1 MRSHWW
7 SEFRSKLHAALRG
20 RRTLADDLAEELASH
35 LDLEKRAA
43 LDRGLSPEEA
53 ETAARRRVGNPTYI
67 AERVRDSWG
76 FPPLESFLS
85 DVRHGFR
92 AMRRAPGFSLV
103 VIGTLALGIG
113 VNTAIFS
120 VVHEVLLKPLPYPA
134 AERLVRFGES
144 AGKAQGISVSWGNFQ
159 NWRDS
164 NHTFEA
170 MAAFQFTERTL
181 TGRGDPVVT
190 LGLTATAPYFSLL
203 GMRPLL
209 GRLFNPADDRPGA
222 APVIVLSH
230 RFWSRQLGGD
240 PNIVGATLVFN
251 GAPVE
256 VAGVAAPLW
265 EPWKVDYYLPLG
277 RAAGGTVNRAQHGSI
292 RALGRLRP
300 GVTLAAAHTD
310 LDAIMRRLA
319 EIDPGSENDHRSYGS
334 FWAEDGTQQV
344 RGTLWILMAAAAL
357 ILLIA
362 SANVASLL
370 LARNSSRSG
379 ELALRKAIG
388 AGQLRLVRQLL
399 TETTVIALVGGL
411 AGVALAQAGLRLLI
425 AFAPPDIPRLTQIA
439 LDLPVLLFA
448 SAITLAAGVAA
459 GLAPVIFTGKLD
471 LTGALKEGWRLS
483 GGGRSRQAFRNLL
496 VIGEVAL
503 TFVLTFGSGLLLRS
517 LLAAQNASPGF
528 QAQHLL
534 SFELQL
540 PSRAYRTPEAVA
552 AFYSNLLQGLRA
564 VPGVTAAAAV
574 YGPPGG
580 GDRGDWFYSI
590 SGRPAPPRS
599 DVPVALFNV
608 AEAGYFP
615 MMGIPVR
622 GRDFNDT
629 DRAGG
634 PKVAIVNQTFA
645 RLWWPGES
653 PLGHRIKV
661 GGPYRDGPELEI
673 VGVAGDVKQDGLDS
687 QPMPELYQPFAQKP
701 GERMAIMVRSAGD
714 PALQMMGAI
723 RARVLALDRNLPVQH
738 LETMEKTLGASL
750 ARRRFSTLLL
760 TAFALL
766 AMLLA
771 AIGIYGLFSYWVA
784 MRENEIAVRL
794 ALGARPAI
802 ILRWIGL
809 RAFRLAAAGIA
820 FGLAGAWIAARG
832 LEDVVFGIA
841 PRNPVTMLAA
851 ALAVAA
857 IAIAATALPAW
868 RAARID
874 AARRLHSA

>member
-1 MRSHWW
+1 
-7 SEFRSKLHAALRG
+7 
-20 RRTLADDLAEELASH
+20 
-35 LDLEKRAA
+35 
-43 LDRGLSPEEA
+43 
-53 ETAARRRVGNPTYI
+53 
-67 AERVRDSWG
+67 
-76 FPPLESFLS
+76 
-85 DVRHGFR
+85 
-92 AMRRAPGFSLV
+92 
-103 VIGTLALGIG
+103 
-113 VNTAIFS
+113 
-120 VVHEVLLKPLPYPA
+120 
-134 AERLVRFGES
+134 
-144 AGKAQGISVSWGNFQ
+144 
-159 NWRDS
+159 
-164 NHTFEA
+164 
-170 MAAFQFTERTL
+170 
-181 TGRGDPVVT
+181 
-190 LGLTATAPYFSLL
+190 
-203 GMRPLL
+203 
-209 GRLFNPADDRPGA
+209 
-222 APVIVLSH
+222 
-230 RFWSRQLGGD
+230 
-240 PNIVGATLVFN
+240 
-251 GAPVE
+251 
-256 VAGVAAPLW
+256 
-265 EPWKVDYYLPLG
+265 
-277 RAAGGTVNRAQHGSI
+277 
-292 RALGRLRP
+292 
-300 GVTLAAAHTD
+300 
-310 LDAIMRRLA
+310 MRRLA
-319 EIDPGSENDHRSYGS
+319 ETDPGSENDHRSYGR

-344 RGTLWILMAAAAL
+344 RGTLWILMGAAAL

-399 TETTVIALVGGL
+399 TETTVIALVGGF

-448 SAITLAAGVAA
+448 SAITLAAGLAA
-459 GLAPVIFTGKLD
+459 GLAPVLFTGKLD

-528 QAQHLL
+528 QAQQLL

-552 AFYSNLLQGLRA
+552 AFYTRLLEGLRA
-564 VPGVTAAAAV
+564 IPGVTAAGAV

-590 SGRPAPPRS
+590 AGRPAPPRS
-599 DVPVALFNV
+599 DVPVALFNI

-615 MMGIPVR
+615 MMGIPLR

-714 PALQMMGAI
+714 PAPQTATMMAAI

-738 LETMEKTLGASL
+738 LETMEKSLGASL

-760 TAFALL
+760 TAL
-766 AMLLA
+766 
-771 AIGIYGLFSYWVA
+771 
-784 MRENEIAVRL
+784 RIARH
-794 ALGARPAI
+794 
-802 ILRWIGL
+802 
-809 RAFRLAAAGIA
+809 
-820 FGLAGAWIAARG
+820 
-832 LEDVVFGIA
+832 
-841 PRNPVTMLAA
+841 
-851 ALAVAA
+851 
-857 IAIAATALPAW
+857 
-868 RAARID
+868 
-874 AARRLHSA
+874 AARRHRHLRSVQLLGGHARKRNRRTARSRRASIHHSALGRPPRAAPRRRRHRPRTGRRLDRRARARRRGLRNRAAQSRDHARSRPCRRRHRDRRHRPACLARRADRRGPPPALRLIHY

>member
-7 SEFRSKLHAALRG
+7 SEFPSKLRVALRG
-20 RRTLADDLAEELASH
+20 RRSIAEDLAEELASH
-35 LDLEKRAA
+35 LDLERRAA
-43 LDRGLSPEEA
+43 LDRGLSPDQA
-53 ETAARRRVGNPTYI
+53 DAIARRRVGNPTYI
-67 AERVRDSWG
+67 AERVRDTWS
-76 FPPLESFLS
+76 FPSLESFLS

-92 AMRRAPGFSLV
+92 AMRRSPGFSLV

-120 VVHEVLLKPLPYPA
+120 VVHEVLLKPLPYPG
-134 AERLVRFGES
+134 AERLVKFGES

-159 NWRDS
+159 NWREA

-170 MAAFQFTERTL
+170 MAAYQFTERTL
-181 TGRGDPVVT
+181 TGRGDPTVT
-190 LGLTATAPYFSLL
+190 LGLTVTAPYFSLL
-203 GMRPLL
+203 GMRPLM
-209 GRLFNPADDRPGA
+209 GRLFNSDDDRPGA

-240 PNIVGATLVFN
+240 PNIVGATLIFN

-277 RAAGGTVNRAQHGSI
+277 RAAGAAVNRAQHGSI
-292 RALGRLRP
+292 RALGRLKP
-300 GVTLAAAHTD
+300 GITLAAAHTD

-319 EIDPGSENDHRSYGS
+319 EIDPGSENDHRSYGR
-334 FWAEDGTQQV
+334 FWAEDSAQPV
-344 RGTLWILMAAAAL
+344 RGTLWILMGAAAL

-399 TETTVIALVGGL
+399 TETTVIALIGGL

-448 SAITLAAGVAA
+448 SAITLAAGLAA

-483 GGGRSRQAFRNLL
+483 GGGRNRQAFRNLL

-528 QAQHLL
+528 QAQQLL

-552 AFYSNLLQGLRA
+552 AFYTRVLDGLRA
-564 VPGVTAAAAV
+564 IPGVTAAGTV

-599 DVPVALFNV
+599 DVPVALFNI
-608 AEAGYFP
+608 ADAGYFP
-615 MMGIPVR
+615 MMGIPLN
-622 GRDFNDT
+622 GRDFNAT

-661 GGPYRDGPELEI
+661 GGPYREGPELEI

-687 QPMPELYQPFAQKP
+687 QPLPELYQPFAQKP

-714 PALQMMGAI
+714 PALLMAAI
-723 RARVLALDRNLPVQH
+723 RARVLTLDRNLPVQH
-738 LETMEKTLGASL
+738 LETMERSLGASL

-794 ALGARPAI
+794 ALGARPSI
-802 ILRWIGL
+802 ILRWVGL
-809 RAFRLAAAGIA
+809 RALRLAAAGIA
-820 FGLAGAWIAARG
+820 LGLIGAWVAARG